1 MVCFGYPE
9 HHKNPV
15 LNMNPDPGGY
25 ETLMTNLRFNYLFK
39 FECKNVS
46 NDLFWFYLYLYYT
59 DNKEHG

>member
-39 FECKNVS
+39 F
-46 NDLFWFYLYLYYT
+46 
-59 DNKEHG
+59 